1 MNCFVWMFRIKLMK
15 AIGNLMVGACNN
27 GASNDKREEESYC
40 RGGLCNMRELISML

>member
-1 MNCFVWMFRIKLMK
+1 MNFLLGFRIKSMK
-15 AIGNLMVGACNN
+15 AIGNLVLGARND